1 MTPQY
6 EAQPFPCELWFRHR
20 VDLCRSLICRHRYAF
35 QLWSTLQDPWAYY
48 RLLLLVSFDSKLVC
62 RLTAFEAQASGLVS
76 RVVYTDQLMAE
87 ARSMAARIA
96 SLSALAV
103 AKAKDCINRAYEV
116 PLSEGLRY
124 EQYVPP
130 QRCKALGT

>member
-1 MTPQY
+1 MGV
-6 EAQPFPCELWFRHR
+6 CL
-20 VDLCRSLICRHRYAF
+20 
-35 QLWSTLQDPWAYY
+35 
-48 RLLLLVSFDSKLVC
+48 DSYLTC
-62 RLTAFEAQASGLVS
+62 RLTALEAQAAGLVS

-124 EQYVPP
+124 EQ
-130 QRCKALGT
+130 

>member
-1 MTPQY
+1 MSCGVVT
-6 EAQPFPCELWFRHR
+6 
-20 VDLCRSLICRHRYAF
+20 LISKCISCHADIGMPG
-35 QLWSTLQDPWAYY
+35 DPPKSCKTMGVC
-48 RLLLLVSFDSKLVC
+48 LDSYLTC
-62 RLTAFEAQASGLVS
+62 RLTALEAQAAGLVS

-124 EQYVPP
+124 EQ
-130 QRCKALGT
+130 